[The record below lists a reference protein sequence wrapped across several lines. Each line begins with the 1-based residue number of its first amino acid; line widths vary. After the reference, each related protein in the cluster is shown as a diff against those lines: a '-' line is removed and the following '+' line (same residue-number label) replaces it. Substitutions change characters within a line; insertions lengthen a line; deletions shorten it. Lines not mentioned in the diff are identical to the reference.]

1 MCYYANDSLG
11 LQIRMEKLNLYKLI
25 NQIYTSIVD
34 HANNNIINYTFSEN
48 QLIASRWS
56 WN

>member
-1 MCYYANDSLG
+1 MRYYANDSLG
-11 LQIRMEKLNLYKLI
+11 LQIQMEKLNLYKLI

-48 QLIASRWS
+48 QLIASRWP

>member
-1 MCYYANDSLG
+1 MRYYANDSLG